1 MRRIV
6 HRHKALKDED
16 VVPDDTVDL
25 GEQELAEDVL
35 AENGPPLSYL
45 WMVDGST
52 LESTSSRSTSTPIAA
67 LPKEKLAKSKSLR
80 KSQSMTTSETLVRN
94 Q

>member
-35 AENGPPLSYL
+35 AENGSALSYL
-45 WMVDGST
+45 WVIDGST
-52 LESTSSRSTSTPIAA
+52 LETKSSRSTSTASA
-67 LPKEKLAKSKSLR
+67 GLSKEKLAKTKNLR
-80 KSQSMTTSETLVRN
+80 KSQSMTGPETLVRN
-94 Q
+94 R